1 MADKVVFAYLDAG
14 AKSSPV
20 ALDPGL
26 STGKPETVWLFNL
39 ARGEFVEYRRDIV
52 EAKLRDFKEGEEAL
66 CKELKKAF
74 TRARKTFHT
83 RVPQRLSIPP
93 ESPGQS
99 ANDTADSPEFTQAS
113 TQASTQA
120 ASLAPSLDEA
130 EVVEDELLDIDPD
143 LETVEDLDENLE

>member
-93 ESPGQS
+93 DPP
-99 ANDTADSPEFTQAS
+99 AQAAKNTGDPPQS
-113 TQASTQA
+113 TQAPTQA
-120 ASLAPSLDEA
+120 ATLAPPLDEA
-130 EVVEDELLDIDPD
+130 EAVEDELLDIDPD
-143 LETVEDLDENLE
+143 LETVEDLDEDLE